1 MIDEQRH
8 RHSEDRYRV
17 RNFYRMLWDRI
28 KSWVTAGGRGAGS
41 PGRQIRYTVVRG
53 DGFGSQYQGMMSGVA
68 YARYMNYQ
76 YVHTPFRRLDHGTD
90 VAAMNRFIGIPVTG
104 QRADIR
110 EEGAALVN
118 GSDTPDLYYT
128 EEVRSLIRGWYFST
142 DKPRVNPEQ
151 IAIHIRRGDAA
162 RQNLTF
168 RLTSNA
174 FYRRLILD
182 LKAEYPDL
190 PIMIHSEGEP
200 ADFSDLEFEN
210 VELAL
215 NQDLQLTFHSL
226 VMARV
231 LVTAK
236 SSLSY
241 AAALLNQ
248 NTVYYIPFWHK
259 PLKCWKIC
267 EENE

>member
-1 MIDEQRH
+1 M
-8 RHSEDRYRV
+8 
-17 RNFYRMLWDRI
+17 FWDKI
-28 KSWVTAGGRGAGS
+28 KKLVAIPGWGAGR
-41 PGRQIRYTVVRG
+41 PGRPLRYTVARG
-53 DGFGSQYQGMMSGVA
+53 DGFGAQYQGMMSGVA
-68 YARYMNYQ
+68 YARFMNYQ
-76 YVHTPFRRLDHGTD
+76 YVHTPFRRLDHGAD

-104 QRADIR
+104 ERADIR
-110 EEGAALVN
+110 EDGASLVN
-118 GSDTPDLYYT
+118 GSDTPDIYNT
-128 EEVRSLIRGWYFST
+128 EELRALIRGWNFST
-142 DKPRVNPEQ
+142 DKPKVNPEQ

-182 LKAEYPDL
+182 LKAQYPGL
-190 PIMIHSEGEP
+190 GVIIHSEGEP
-200 ADFSDLEFEN
+200 ADFSDLRFEN

-215 NQDLQLTFHSL
+215 NQDLRLTFHSL

-248 NTVYYIPFWHK
+248 NTIYYIPFWHK
-259 PLKCWKIC
+259 PLKSWKIC

>member
-1 MIDEQRH
+1 
-8 RHSEDRYRV
+8 
-17 RNFYRMLWDRI
+17 MLWQKI
-28 KSWVTAGGRGAGS
+28 KSLAAGKSGDGAS
-41 PGRQIRYTVVRG
+41 RPVRYTVARK
-53 DGFGSQYQGMMSGVA
+53 DGFGAQYQAMMSGVA
-68 YARYMNYQ
+68 YAHFMGYE
-76 YVHTPFRRLDHGTD
+76 YVHTPFRRIDHNAD
-90 VAAMNRFIGIPVTG
+90 AALMNQFIGIPVTG
-104 QRADIR
+104 ERADIR

-118 GSDTPDLYYT
+118 ESETPDLYYT
-128 EEVRSLIRGWYFST
+128 DEVRSLIRGWYHSAP
-142 DKPRVNPEQ
+142 KPTVNPEQ

-162 RQNLTF
+162 RRNLTF

-182 LKAEYPDL
+182 LKAEYPGL
-190 PIMIHSEGEP
+190 RVVIHSEGEP
-200 ADFSDLEFEN
+200 TDFSDLEFEN

-267 EENE
+267 EEND